1 MFQMKKKNN
10 QEIVCLFFTDFTIPL
25 RVHGG
30 GKVKHDSKNKP
41 NKTIN
46 KYLQPHHPAIRKLF
60 GVKQDTI

>member
-1 MFQMKKKNN
+1 MILTVNKEKKKKKTHHVSNEKKKKN
-10 QEIVCLFFTDFTIPL
+10 QEIVCLFFTEFGIVL

-46 KYLQPHHPAIRKLF
+46 KDL
-60 GVKQDTI
+60 